1 MARQPTDFEA
11 APVSDTG
18 MKYEQMTRGQKV
30 WFVTKVVVCVAT
42 FGFAFPNVQ
51 SD

>member
-1 MARQPTDFEA
+1 MSQPTPFVK
-11 APVSDTG
+11 APESVVGRKFADMTG
-18 MKYEQMTRGQKV
+18 LQKCV
-30 WFVTKVVVCVAT
+30 FVGKVVVCVAT

>member
-1 MARQPTDFEA
+1 MQTKFDKPIE
-11 APVSDTG
+11 VSSGEKFAD
-18 MKYEQMTRGQKV
+18 MTKVQKV
-30 WFVTKVVVCVAT
+30 VWVAKVVVCVAT